1 MEEMMGAGGGGG
13 GGGGGERPKGR
24 PQEQLNCPRCKSNN
38 TKFCY
43 YNNYSLTQPRYF
55 CKSCRRYWTEGGSLR
70 NIPVG
75 GGSRKNRKPSSG
87 SVAAPH
93 HALPA
98 TAAFQPHDLNLG
110 FPPTSSEYEGVPEK
124 SGGGGGGFGC
134 YIPNLM
140 PYSARDPAEGH
151 GHGVMQMQHN
161 GGGGRFGFSFSG
173 GSVENNNGQQS
184 SAATATAY
192 WNNNN
197 GGGPSW

>member
-1 MEEMMGAGGGGG
+1 MGAGGGGG

-24 PQEQLNCPRCKSNN
+24 PQEQLNCPRCKSSN

-110 FPPTSSEYEGVPEK
+110 FPPTSSGEFRFTCVLNCFNLNLFHFPFSPILIHLFTLK
-124 SGGGGGGFGC
+124 S
-134 YIPNLM
+134 YT
-140 PYSARDPAEGH
+140 S
-151 GHGVMQMQHN
+151 
-161 GGGGRFGFSFSG
+161 
-173 GSVENNNGQQS
+173 
-184 SAATATAY
+184 
-192 WNNNN
+192 
-197 GGGPSW
+197 